1 MMTRSDR
8 PGVNGWRAT
17 ISASCANLVGIGL
30 ARFAYTPI
38 LPAIIGAHWFAPS
51 DAAYLGA
58 ANLAGYLAGALLGR
72 PLAARLPAPMLLR
85 ALMLLATAAFFA
97 CAVPVSLPW
106 FFTWRLLSGIS
117 GGALMVLAAPIVLPH
132 VPQRRRG
139 VASGTIFAGVG
150 LGIVASGTLVPL
162 LLRQGLTEVWCGLG
176 VLSLFLTLV
185 AWPGWP
191 AGGSPLP
198 AQEHRIERRPTN
210 RLRALYVVYGLN
222 AAGVVPHMLFLV
234 DFVARGLGQGVDSGA
249 QYWVLYGL
257 GAVVGPVL
265 TGHLADRA
273 GFGPALRLALLIQSV
288 AVVLPVLGM
297 GTAGLV
303 VSSLVVGAFT
313 LGVVPLVLGRV
324 HELLPHDVSAQQ
336 ASWATATI
344 GFALMQATA
353 AYALTF
359 VFTQTGGDY
368 QLLFVLGT
376 GILIAAL
383 GVDLAV
389 SVFPLRR
396 RAA

>member
-1 MMTRSDR
+1 MMTGSDR
-8 PGVNGWRAT
+8 PGVNGWCAT
-17 ISASCANLVGIGL
+17 VSASCANLVGIGL

-51 DAAYLGA
+51 NAAYLGA

-150 LGIVASGTLVPL
+150 LGIVASGTLVPP

-324 HELLPHDVSAQQ
+324 HELLPRDVAALQ

-376 GILIAAL
+376 GILITAL